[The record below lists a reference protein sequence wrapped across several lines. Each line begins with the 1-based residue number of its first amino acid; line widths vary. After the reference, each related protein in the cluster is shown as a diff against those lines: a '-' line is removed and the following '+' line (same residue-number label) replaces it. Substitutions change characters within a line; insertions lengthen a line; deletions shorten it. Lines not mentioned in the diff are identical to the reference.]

1 MCANREYRSVLE
13 QVRAEDLIN
22 KSKFI
27 ANTKHVL
34 SEEEAIA
41 FINEM
46 KDKYKDA
53 THNVSAYIIN
63 SNIPTKRYDED
74 GEPQGSSARPIL
86 SVMEME
92 GLSNIVCVVTRYF
105 GGIKLGV
112 GGLVRAYSGAFKKSI
127 EGQIYDYG
135 SFLKYRLNFPYAEFD
150 KIKNYLSHTVYDLDN
165 LEYME
170 NISADIYVKEE
181 DSEELLE
188 TLKNLSNRE
197 LDYEFADEYIKAHID
212 KRIVK

>member
-1 MCANREYRSVLE
+1 MCANKEYRSVLE
-13 QVRAEDLIN
+13 QVSAEDLIN

-41 FINEM
+41 FINQM

-135 SFLKYRLNFPYAEFD
+135 SFLKYKLNFPYAEFD

-170 NISADIYVKEE
+170 NISADIYIKEE

>member
-1 MCANREYRSVLE
+1 MCANKEYRSVLE
-13 QVRAEDLIN
+13 QVSAEDLIN

-27 ANTKHVL
+27 ANTKHVV

-127 EGQIYDYG
+127 EDQIYDYG

-170 NISADIYVKEE
+170 NISADIYIKEE
-181 DSEELLE
+181 DSEEFLE

>member
-1 MCANREYRSVLE
+1 MCANKEYRSVLE
-13 QVRAEDLIN
+13 QVSAEDLIN

-27 ANTKHVL
+27 ANTKHVM

-197 LDYEFADEYIKAHID
+197 LEYEFADEYIKAHID

>member
-1 MCANREYRSVLE
+1 MCANKEYRSVLE
-13 QVRAEDLIN
+13 QVSAEDLIN

-27 ANTKHVL
+27 ANTKHVM
-34 SEEEAIA
+34 SEEEAVA

>member
-1 MCANREYRSVLE
+1 MCANKEYRSVLE
-13 QVRAEDLIN
+13 QVSAEDLIN

-170 NISADIYVKEE
+170 NISADIYIKEE

>member
-1 MCANREYRSVLE
+1 MCVNKEYRSVLE
-13 QVRAEDLIN
+13 QVSAEDLIN

-63 SNIPTKRYDED
+63 SSIPTKRYDED

-170 NISADIYVKEE
+170 NISADIYIKEE
-181 DSEELLE
+181 DGEELLE

>member
-1 MCANREYRSVLE
+1 MCANKEYKSVLE
-13 QVRAEDLIN
+13 LVSAEDLIN

-27 ANTKHVL
+27 ANTKHVM

-135 SFLKYRLNFPYAEFD
+135 SFLKYKLTFPYAEFD

-170 NISADIYVKEE
+170 NISADIYIKEE
-181 DSEELLE
+181 DSEEFLE

>member
-1 MCANREYRSVLE
+1 MCANKEYKSVLE
-13 QVRAEDLIN
+13 QVSAEDLIN

-170 NISADIYVKEE
+170 NISADIYIKEE

>member
-1 MCANREYRSVLE
+1 MCANKEYRSVLE
-13 QVRAEDLIN
+13 QVSAEDLIN

-27 ANTKHVL
+27 ANTKHVM

-135 SFLKYRLNFPYAEFD
+135 SFLKYRLTFPYAEFD

-170 NISADIYVKEE
+170 NISADIYIKEE

>member
-1 MCANREYRSVLE
+1 ME
-13 QVRAEDLIN
+13 QVSAEELIN

-27 ANTKHVL
+27 ANTKHVV

-170 NISADIYVKEE
+170 NISADIYIKEE

>member
-1 MCANREYRSVLE
+1 MSANNEYKSVLE
-13 QVRAEDLIN
+13 LVSAEDLIN

-27 ANTKHVL
+27 ANTKHVT
-34 SEEEAIA
+34 SEDEAVA

-46 KDKYKDA
+46 KEKYKDA

-63 SNIPTKRYDED
+63 GSIPIKRYDED

-86 SVMEME
+86 GVMEME

-112 GGLVRAYSGAFKKSI
+112 GGLVRAYSGAFKKGI
-127 EGQIYDYG
+127 EGKIYDYG
-135 SFLKYRLNFPYAEFD
+135 SFLKYRLTFPYAEFD
-150 KIKNYLSHTVYDLDN
+150 KIKNHLSHTVYDLDN

-170 NISADIYVKEE
+170 NISADIYIKEE

-188 TLKNLSNRE
+188 TLKNLANRE
-197 LDYEFADEYIKAHID
+197 LDYEFEDEYIKAHID

>member
-1 MCANREYRSVLE
+1 MCANKEYRSVLE
-13 QVRAEDLIN
+13 QVSAEDLIN

-135 SFLKYRLNFPYAEFD
+135 SFLKYKLTFPYAEFD

-170 NISADIYVKEE
+170 NISADIYIKEE

>member
-1 MCANREYRSVLE
+1 ME
-13 QVRAEDLIN
+13 QVSAEDLIN

-27 ANTKHVL
+27 ANTKHVM

-135 SFLKYRLNFPYAEFD
+135 SFLKYKLTFPYAEFD

-165 LEYME
+165 LEYMG
-170 NISADIYVKEE
+170 NISADIYIKEE

>member
-1 MCANREYRSVLE
+1 MCVNKEYRSVLE
-13 QVRAEDLIN
+13 QVSAEDLIN

-27 ANTKHVL
+27 ANTKHVV

-135 SFLKYRLNFPYAEFD
+135 SFLKYKLTFPYAEFD

-170 NISADIYVKEE
+170 NISADIYIKEE
-181 DSEELLE
+181 DSEEFLE

>member
-1 MCANREYRSVLE
+1 MCANKEYRSVLE
-13 QVRAEDLIN
+13 QVSAEDLIN

-27 ANTKHVL
+27 ANTKHVM

-170 NISADIYVKEE
+170 NISADIYIKEE
-181 DSEELLE
+181 DNEELLE

>member
-1 MCANREYRSVLE
+1 MCANKEYRSVLE
-13 QVRAEDLIN
+13 QVSAEDLIN

-27 ANTKHVL
+27 ANTKHVV

-63 SNIPTKRYDED
+63 SKIPTKRYDED

-165 LEYME
+165 LKYME
-170 NISADIYVKEE
+170 NISADIYIKEE

>member
-1 MCANREYRSVLE
+1 MCVNKEYRSVLE

-27 ANTKHVL
+27 ANTKHVT
-34 SEEEAIA
+34 SEEEAIT

-170 NISADIYVKEE
+170 NISADIYIKEE

>member
-1 MCANREYRSVLE
+1 MCANKEYRSVLE
-13 QVRAEDLIN
+13 QVSAEDLIN

-41 FINEM
+41 FINGM

-135 SFLKYRLNFPYAEFD
+135 SFLKYKLTFPYAEFD

-170 NISADIYVKEE
+170 NISADIYIKEE

>member
-1 MCANREYRSVLE
+1 MCANKEYRSVLE
-13 QVRAEDLIN
+13 QVSAEDLIN

-27 ANTKHVL
+27 ANTKHVM

-135 SFLKYRLNFPYAEFD
+135 SFLKYKLTFPYAEFD

-170 NISADIYVKEE
+170 NISADIYIKEE

>member
-1 MCANREYRSVLE
+1 MCANKEYRSVLE
-13 QVRAEDLIN
+13 QVSAEDLIN

-27 ANTKHVL
+27 ANTKHVM

-170 NISADIYVKEE
+170 NISANIYIKEE

>member
-1 MCANREYRSVLE
+1 MCANKEYKSVLE
-13 QVRAEDLIN
+13 QVSAEDLIN

-135 SFLKYRLNFPYAEFD
+135 SFLKYRLTFPYAEFD

-170 NISADIYVKEE
+170 NISADIYIKEE

>member
-1 MCANREYRSVLE
+1 MCVNKEYRSVLE
-13 QVRAEDLIN
+13 QVSAEDLIN

-63 SNIPTKRYDED
+63 SSIPTKRYDED

-170 NISADIYVKEE
+170 NISADIYIKEE

>member
-1 MCANREYRSVLE
+1 MCANKEYRSVLE
-13 QVRAEDLIN
+13 QVSAEDLIN

-127 EGQIYDYG
+127 EDQIYDYG

-165 LEYME
+165 LKYME
-170 NISADIYVKEE
+170 NISADIYIKEE

>member
-1 MCANREYRSVLE
+1 MCANKEYRSVLE
-13 QVRAEDLIN
+13 QVSAEDLIN

-41 FINEM
+41 FINQM

-135 SFLKYRLNFPYAEFD
+135 SFLKYRLTFPYAEFD

-170 NISADIYVKEE
+170 NISADIYIKEE

>member
-1 MCANREYRSVLE
+1 ME
-13 QVRAEDLIN
+13 QVSAEDLIN

-27 ANTKHVL
+27 ANTKHVV

-135 SFLKYRLNFPYAEFD
+135 CFLKYKLTFPYAEFD

-170 NISADIYVKEE
+170 NISADIYIKEE

>member
-1 MCANREYRSVLE
+1 MCANKEYRSVLE
-13 QVRAEDLIN
+13 QVSAEDLIN

-41 FINEM
+41 FISEM

-53 THNVSAYIIN
+53 THNVSAYVIN

-135 SFLKYRLNFPYAEFD
+135 SFLKYKLTFPYAEFD

-170 NISADIYVKEE
+170 NISADIYIKEE
-181 DSEELLE
+181 DSEEILE

>member
-1 MCANREYRSVLE
+1 MCVNKEYRSVLE
-13 QVRAEDLIN
+13 QVSAEDLIN

-27 ANTKHVL
+27 ANTKHVT

-135 SFLKYRLNFPYAEFD
+135 SFLRYRLTFPYAEFD

-170 NISADIYVKEE
+170 NISADIYIKEE

-197 LDYEFADEYIKAHID
+197 LDYEFVDEYIKAHID

>member
-1 MCANREYRSVLE
+1 MCANREYRSILE
-13 QVRAEDLIN
+13 QVSAEDLIN

-135 SFLKYRLNFPYAEFD
+135 SFLKYKLTFPYAEFD

-170 NISADIYVKEE
+170 NISADIYIKEE
-181 DSEELLE
+181 DSEEILE

>member
-1 MCANREYRSVLE
+1 MCANKEYRSVLE
-13 QVRAEDLIN
+13 QVSAEDLIN

-92 GLSNIVCVVTRYF
+92 GLSNIVCVVTGYF

-135 SFLKYRLNFPYAEFD
+135 SFLKYKLTFPYAEFD

-170 NISADIYVKEE
+170 NISADIYIKEE

>member
-1 MCANREYRSVLE
+1 MCANKEYRSVLE
-13 QVRAEDLIN
+13 QVSAEDLIN

-74 GEPQGSSARPIL
+74 GEPQSSSARPIL

-170 NISADIYVKEE
+170 NISADIYIKEE

>member
-1 MCANREYRSVLE
+1 MCANKEYRSVLE
-13 QVRAEDLIN
+13 QVSAVDLIN

-74 GEPQGSSARPIL
+74 GEPPGSSARPIL

-135 SFLKYRLNFPYAEFD
+135 SFLKYKLTFPYAEFD

-170 NISADIYVKEE
+170 NISADIYIKEE

>member
-1 MCANREYRSVLE
+1 MCVNKEYRSVLE
-13 QVRAEDLIN
+13 LVSAEDLIN

-27 ANTKHVL
+27 ANTKHVT
-34 SEEEAIA
+34 SEEEVIA

-46 KDKYKDA
+46 KDRYKDA

-63 SNIPTKRYDED
+63 ENIPIKRYDED

-135 SFLKYRLNFPYAEFD
+135 SFLKYRLTFPYAEFD

-170 NISADIYVKEE
+170 NISADIYIKEE
-181 DSEELLE
+181 DSEEFLE

>member
-1 MCANREYRSVLE
+1 MSANNEYKSVLE
-13 QVRAEDLIN
+13 LVSAEDLIN

-27 ANTKHVL
+27 ANIKHVT
-34 SEEEAIA
+34 SEDEAIA

-46 KDKYKDA
+46 KEKYKDA
-53 THNVSAYIIN
+53 THNISAYIIN
-63 SNIPTKRYDED
+63 GSIPIKHYDED

-86 SVMEME
+86 GVMEME

-127 EGQIYDYG
+127 KGKIYNYG
-135 SFLKYRLNFPYAEFD
+135 SFLKYRLTFPYAEFD
-150 KIKNYLSHTVYDLDN
+150 KIKNHLSHTVYDLDK

-170 NISADIYVKEE
+170 NIRANIYIKEE

-188 TLKNLSNRE
+188 TLKNLANRE
-197 LDYEFADEYIKAHID
+197 LDYEFEDEYIKAHID

>member
-1 MCANREYRSVLE
+1 ME
-13 QVRAEDLIN
+13 QVSAEDLIN

-27 ANTKHVL
+27 ANTKHVV

-135 SFLKYRLNFPYAEFD
+135 CFLKYKLTFPYAEFD

-170 NISADIYVKEE
+170 NISADIYIKEE
-181 DSEELLE
+181 DSEEFLE

>member
-1 MCANREYRSVLE
+1 MCANKEYRSVLE
-13 QVRAEDLIN
+13 QVSAEDLIN

-41 FINEM
+41 FINQM

-127 EGQIYDYG
+127 EDQIYDYG
-135 SFLKYRLNFPYAEFD
+135 SFLKYKLTFPYAEFD

-170 NISADIYVKEE
+170 NISADIYIKEE

>member
-1 MCANREYRSVLE
+1 MCANKEYRSVLE
-13 QVRAEDLIN
+13 QVSAEDLIN

-27 ANTKHVL
+27 ANTKHVM
-34 SEEEAIA
+34 SEEEAVA

-46 KDKYKDA
+46 KDKYNDA

-112 GGLVRAYSGAFKKSI
+112 GGLVRAYSGTFKKSI

-135 SFLKYRLNFPYAEFD
+135 SFLKYKLTFPYAEFD

-170 NISADIYVKEE
+170 NISADIYIKEE

>member
-1 MCANREYRSVLE
+1 MCANKEYRSVME
-13 QVRAEDLIN
+13 QVSAEDLIN

-27 ANTKHVL
+27 ANTKHVV

-135 SFLKYRLNFPYAEFD
+135 SFLKYRLTFPYAEFD

-170 NISADIYVKEE
+170 NISADIYIKEE

>member
-1 MCANREYRSVLE
+1 MCANKEYRSVME
-13 QVRAEDLIN
+13 QVSAEDLIN

-27 ANTKHVL
+27 ANTKHVM

-135 SFLKYRLNFPYAEFD
+135 SFLKYKLTFPYAEFD

-170 NISADIYVKEE
+170 NISADIYIKEE
-181 DSEELLE
+181 DSEEILE

>member
-127 EGQIYDYG
+127 EDQIYDYG
-135 SFLKYRLNFPYAEFD
+135 SFLKYKLTFPYAEFD

-170 NISADIYVKEE
+170 NISADIYIKEE

>member
-1 MCANREYRSVLE
+1 MCANKEYRSVLE
-13 QVRAEDLIN
+13 QVSAEDLIN

-34 SEEEAIA
+34 SEEEAIS

-135 SFLKYRLNFPYAEFD
+135 SFLKYKLTFPYAEFD

-170 NISADIYVKEE
+170 NISADIYIKEE